1 MAPKQQP
8 KKPLVAKSKRYKL
21 NISTKDKWKQI
32 LKEVEKLEAPVSVI
46 RNIEVVLKD
55 GTVVDIDVLELLA
68 DGKDPDN
75 LEKEINLKLLELDD
89 IISDVNFYINIDH
102 VAKTIQPATDNL
114 LKNL

>member
-1 MAPKQQP
+1 MAKQQP
-8 KKPLVAKSKRYKL
+8 KKPLVKSKRHKL
-21 NISTKDKWKQI
+21 NISNKDKWKQI

-46 RNIEVVLKD
+46 QNIEVVLKD
-55 GTVVDIDVLELLA
+55 GTIVDIDVVELLD
-68 DGKDPDN
+68 DGMDPND
-75 LEKEINLKLLELDD
+75 LEKEINQKLHDLDD

>member
-1 MAPKQQP
+1 MANQQP
-8 KKPLVAKSKRYKL
+8 KKPPAKSKRHKL

-55 GTVVDIDVLELLA
+55 GTVVDIDIFELLQE
-68 DGKDPDN
+68 GTDPDD
-75 LEKEINLKLLELDD
+75 LEKEINQKLRDLDD
-89 IISDVNFYINIDH
+89 IIEDVNFYINIDT
-102 VAKTIQPATDNL
+102 VAKTIQPATDDL